1 MIITSSIYNQS
12 RWRTKA
18 LLRELAAF
26 FGDKDISVPDIMAYV
41 LVQDPAIDFTQ
52 LIRDIGPIV
61 KYLNISTHKILYIS
75 DNPFPEIEEI
85 VTAFKISAPREKDF
99 VMWCMALFFP
109 FEQVNL
115 SKKSDYIG
123 GIYKDYKLPEWLAT
137 IMNRFFNDKDDDYLF
152 SETDYDKSIN
162 KAQYFKANT
171 LLKSKWKIDVK
182 RYRVSKLSWMKLE
195 AKLLKSQTFIFVRLV

>member
-1 MIITSSIYNQS
+1 M
-12 RWRTKA
+12 
-18 LLRELAAF
+18 
-26 FGDKDISVPDIMAYV
+26 
-41 LVQDPAIDFTQ
+41 
-52 LIRDIGPIV
+52 
-61 KYLNISTHKILYIS
+61 YIS

-115 SKKSDYIG
+115 SRKSDYIG